1 MLLGTIEIC
10 CTLPFNSG
18 NGFSKLPEGFF
29 FEMLFVAL
37 SISFSTLDF
46 EILGQFFF
54 QIGFFRKSLTY
65 LKVPKYNSDN
75 NFSDP
80 PVKSQSKP
88 EGEKN
93 SKVLN
98 AVHCQF

>member
-1 MLLGTIEIC
+1 MKSGNKVLLLRTIEIC

-37 SISFSTLDF
+37 SISFSTWDF

-75 NFSDP
+75 NFLISRSKANLSP
-80 PVKSQSKP
+80 KVRKIVKY
-88 EGEKN
+88 
-93 SKVLN
+93 
-98 AVHCQF
+98 